1 MFKQI
6 TVLFNKFMCSQIT
19 ILVEDVSFKNLLPIA
34 TICVNKKISY
44 KYGEDIAESSET
56 NVGCENVI
64 VI

>member
-1 MFKQI
+1 
-6 TVLFNKFMCSQIT
+6 
-19 ILVEDVSFKNLLPIA
+19 LLPIA

-64 VI
+64 VIWVEKLSSINYTRSDVIPAA